1 MVKSL
6 LTKGQRGTFF
16 VSFINK
22 KKNRLYGLY
31 RLLQGS
37 WS

>member
-22 KKNRLYGLY
+22 KKQTVWLI
-31 RLLQGS
+31 
-37 WS
+37 

>member
-6 LTKGQRGTFF
+6 LTKGQCGTFF
-16 VSFINK
+16 ALFTN

>member
-22 KKNRLYGLY
+22 KNRLYGLY
-31 RLLQGS
+31 GLLQGS